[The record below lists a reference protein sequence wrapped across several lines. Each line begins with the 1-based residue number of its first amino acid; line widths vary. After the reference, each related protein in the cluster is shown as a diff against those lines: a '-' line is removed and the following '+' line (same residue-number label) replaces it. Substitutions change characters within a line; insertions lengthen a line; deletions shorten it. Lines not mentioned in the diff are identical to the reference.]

1 MVTLMTETLAI
12 AHDLRLIKTH
22 YFGGRSWHC
31 LQVEQREG
39 TSYSSGTV
47 TQRMDWQ
54 KLPFKGP
61 ATVGFGLF
69 PPHLKTEEDAAY
81 KILWAF

>member
-1 MVTLMTETLAI
+1 
-12 AHDLRLIKTH
+12 
-22 YFGGRSWHC
+22 
-31 LQVEQREG
+31 VEQREG

-47 TQRMDWQ
+47 RQRMDWQ

-69 PPHLKTEEDAAY
+69 PPHLKTEEDPAY
-81 KILWAF
+81 KIVWAF